1 MIKAKRTNI
10 AILSNDL
17 IMIMAS
23 NSLRGIQSSHP
34 LHSDILV
41 AVLPPALMVF
51 FYDHYR
57 HGKEITLSVQ

>member
-1 MIKAKRTNI
+1 
-10 AILSNDL
+10 
-17 IMIMAS
+17 MIMAS
-23 NSLRGIQSSHP
+23 SRNSLRGIQSSHP

>member
-1 MIKAKRTNI
+1 
-10 AILSNDL
+10 
-17 IMIMAS
+17 MAS
-23 NSLRGIQSSHP
+23 SRNSLRGIQSSHP

-57 HGKEITLSVQ
+57 HCKEITLSVQ